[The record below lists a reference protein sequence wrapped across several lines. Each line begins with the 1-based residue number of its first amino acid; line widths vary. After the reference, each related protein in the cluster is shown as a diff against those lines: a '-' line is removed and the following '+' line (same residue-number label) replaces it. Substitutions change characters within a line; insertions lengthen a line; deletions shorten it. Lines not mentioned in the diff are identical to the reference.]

1 MPETVKMLKALSDEN
16 RFKIFNTL
24 RDGETCACE
33 LLEDL
38 HISQPTLSRHMKI
51 LVDSGIVRARK
62 DAQWVRYSIDADALE
77 QLRDYFDSIRLDEIS
92 LIKLPCD
99 CRD

>member
-1 MPETVKMLKALSDEN
+1 
-16 RFKIFNTL
+16 
-24 RDGETCACE
+24 
-33 LLEDL
+33 
-38 HISQPTLSRHMKI
+38 MKI

-62 DAQWVRYSIDADALE
+62 DAQWVRYSIDADALK
-77 QLRDYFDSIRLDEIS
+77 QLRDYFNSIRLDEIS